1 MSPVLSPTGLIQGLN
16 IPAMNP
22 VQGDGQTSLQQMS
35 IDSGVAASNAQ
46 AQGIIDNP
54 QAAIQQMS
62 LVDAAPQMTAT
73 TGTTLDPTAAQYQMT
88 QNALNQPVATAGF
101 ADTASAPMVQ
111 QAQTFDT
118 VTSTDR
124 ITDIGQAQAA
134 TGDVRPEAV
143 VDAPMVDMQG
153 LATGVNIDGTT
164 NFVGEALGQAATQ
177 NISNVIDTTTVS
189 GKLLAQSLG
198 EGNYTDAR
206 ATLQGQM
213 EILSSQFTGPTGEPT
228 IPTWAAG
235 AARNVSRIA
244 AFKGVT
250 GTAATAAMSQAIM
263 EASIPIAQ
271 QDATFFQTITQQ
283 NLDNRQQATINTAN
297 ILSRMQLADLDNRMQ
312 AAVVNSSN
320 FMQMDMANLSN
331 EQQSEIINTQSRVQS
346 ILQESNEANAARLFG
361 ANAQNDFAKFYSQ
374 LGTQIEQFNATQRNN
389 MSQFNAGAINDNNQF
404 NATIENQREQFYRD
418 MQFNV
423 DIANAKWRQTIETTN
438 TQMQFQ
444 AAATDVQNMFALST
458 ESLNRIWDRADAEL
472 DYAWKTS
479 ENELDRQNRIV
490 VQEMQVAA
498 QRAEGSANRRAS
510 GLAAF
515 GGAVGRLGAAAL
527 PFILSDSR
535 LKEDLQQIGTL
546 SNGINLYKWRWS
558 DTAHK
563 LGINGTS
570 NFGVVAQEVQEVI
583 PEAVSVGNHG
593 YYMVDY
599 SRVIK

>member
-16 IPAMNP
+16 TPAMNP
-22 VQGDGQTSLQQMS
+22 MQGDGQTSLQQMS
-35 IDSGVAASNAQ
+35 IDSGVAASNDQ
-46 AQGIIDNP
+46 PQRIINNP

-143 VDAPMVDMQG
+143 VDAPTLDMQG

-331 EQQSEIINTQSRVQS
+331 EQQSEIINTQARVQS

-374 LGTQIEQFNATQRNN
+374 LGSQIEQFNATQRNN

-404 NATIENQREQFYRD
+404 NASIENQREQFYRD

-490 VQEMQVAA
+490 IQEMQVAA
-498 QRAEGSANRRAS
+498 QRASDKSSRRSSFFGAI
-510 GLAAF
+510 GGALGRI
-515 GGAVGRLGAAAL
+515 GGAVVGGPLGAAAANAI
-527 PFILSDSR
+527 F
-535 LKEDLQQIGTL
+535 K
-546 SNGINLYKWRWS
+546 
-558 DTAHK
+558 
-563 LGINGTS
+563 
-570 NFGVVAQEVQEVI
+570 
-583 PEAVSVGNHG
+583 
-593 YYMVDY
+593 
-599 SRVIK
+599 

>member
-16 IPAMNP
+16 TPATAGYLQGSDAPQLQPIPAP
-22 VQGDGQTSLQQMS
+22 RSLANTRLEPET
-35 IDSGVAASNAQ
+35 V
-46 AQGIIDNP
+46 
-54 QAAIQQMS
+54 IQQPQNIMGDNTLSGAIPTMS
-62 LVDAAPQMTAT
+62 AAAGTA
-73 TGTTLDPTAAQYQMT
+73 LDPTAAQFQMT
-88 QNALNQPVATAGF
+88 PNAMNQPVVTGGF
-101 ADTASAPMVQ
+101 ADTASAPMTQ

-134 TGDVRPEAV
+134 TSDVRPEAV
-143 VDAPMVDMQG
+143 VDAPTVDMQG

-164 NFVGEALGQAATQ
+164 NFVGESLGQAATQ
-177 NISNVIDTTTVS
+177 SISNVIDTTTVS
-189 GKLLAQSLG
+189 GKLLAQQLG
-198 EGNYTDAR
+198 EGNYTDTR

-331 EQQSEIINTQSRVQS
+331 EQQSEMINTQSRVQS

-374 LGTQIEQFNATQRNN
+374 LGSQIEQFNATQNNN
-389 MSQFNAGAINDNNQF
+389 MSQFNAGTINDNSQF
-404 NATIENQREQFYRD
+404 NANIENQREQFYRD

-458 ESLNRIWDRADAEL
+458 ESLNRIWDRADSEL
-472 DYAWKTS
+472 DFAWKTS

-490 VQEMQVAA
+490 LQEMQVAA
-498 QRAEGSANRRAS
+498 ARAS
-510 GLAAF
+510 DASTRKSSFFGAI
-515 GGAVGRLGAAAL
+515 GGALGRIGGAMVAGPLGAAAANAI
-527 PFILSDSR
+527 FKD
-535 LKEDLQQIGTL
+535 D
-546 SNGINLYKWRWS
+546 
-558 DTAHK
+558 
-563 LGINGTS
+563 
-570 NFGVVAQEVQEVI
+570 
-583 PEAVSVGNHG
+583 
-593 YYMVDY
+593 
-599 SRVIK
+599 